1 MTTHNER
8 KQIERMKFINSPKT
22 KREKTAYIRLMRG
35 CMRTRMAVFF
45 ARLLALLILV
55 LAIGCNN
62 ETNLNVRHEESH
74 KCVCMCES
82 KVSK

>member
-22 KREKTAYIRLMRG
+22 KREKTAYIRLMCG
-35 CMRTRMAVFF
+35 CMRTRMAFF
-45 ARLLALLILV
+45 FRSLARSSHPCAH
-55 LAIGCNN
+55 AIGCNN

-74 KCVCMCES
+74 KCVCVCR
-82 KVSK
+82 KVK